1 MSQFFKG
8 IALFIGVCCLVWV
21 GVLWRWQATQRD
33 MSSADIVLYLGLL
46 PVVLFTLLVLGRW
59 AFGSASARADARAA
73 AAAAATVATA
83 AGSKPTQAS
92 GDAAARHTT
101 VQLLTA
107 QLYTPAGEDLNS
119 LDAACAEGQPRPAPD
134 AELRDDDGMPVM
146 CARAA
151 ELPLD
156 DTEALWEQALQTT
169 RATQPEW
176 AALEPDEAVRRAVA
190 ALDAPLRQSLFAL
203 MPWSVRLGLRDG
215 KPEPRTDRQTE
226 RHDNAPMLRVLPAWP
241 THWSEFERAVARAVL
256 QATATDVL
264 TGIAAPQRVVWMADH
279 LGGASSQ
286 WLAVDALFQA
296 MQREQRDDL
305 VLVTA
310 CHCDLSAARVEQLQR
325 EQRLFTG
332 QSQRAQ
338 MPGEA
343 AAAVVLAGSAWP
355 ADPEADTPPVH
366 LHRPAVAHRDKP
378 VDGPGKVSSAVLETV
393 AGHALEAAGV
403 AAAEVATLCSD
414 ADQHTARATELFG
427 AMLSLLPHLDAVE
440 DTRLAGPMLGRSDAT
455 AVLITIALAAQQAG
469 KREQASLA
477 LSLDDPQ
484 ARLALV
490 ARPAP
495 PTPAAPTP
503 PAAT

>member
-59 AFGSASARADARAA
+59 AFTSASARADARAA
-73 AAAAATVATA
+73 SAVATA
-83 AGSKPTQAS
+83 ATAASAAGARPTEAS
-92 GDAAARHTT
+92 GDAAARHAAL
-101 VQLLTA
+101 QLLTA
-107 QLYTPAGEDLNS
+107 QVYTAAGEDVTS
-119 LDAACAEGQPRPAPD
+119 LASACAEGQPRPAPD
-134 AELRDDDGMPVM
+134 AELRDDDGLPVM

-156 DTEALWEQALQTT
+156 DTEEAWEYALQTT
-169 RATQPEW
+169 RAAQPEW
-176 AALEPDEAVRRAVA
+176 ATLEPDAAVRRAAA
-190 ALDAPLRQSLFAL
+190 ALDAPLRQALYAL
-203 MPWSVRLGLRDG
+203 MPWSVQLGVRDG
-215 KPEPRTDRQTE
+215 QAEPRTE
-226 RHDNAPMLRVLPAWP
+226 RHDHAPMLRVLPAWP
-241 THWSEFERAVARAVL
+241 AHWSEFERAVARAAAQAIAHEVL
-256 QATATDVL
+256 A
-264 TGIAAPQRVVWMADH
+264 GIAAPQRVVWMPDH
-279 LGGASSQ
+279 PGGGTSH
-286 WLAVDALFQA
+286 WLAVDTLFQA
-296 MQREQRDDL
+296 MLREQRNDV

-310 CHCDLSAARVEQLQR
+310 CHSDLSEQRIEQLQR

-343 AAAVVLAGSAWP
+343 AAAVVVACSQWP
-355 ADPEADTPPVH
+355 ANPEADVPPVR
-366 LHRPAVAHRDKP
+366 LHRPAVAQRDKP
-378 VDGPGKVSSAVLETV
+378 VDGPGKVASTVLEAV
-393 AGHALEAAGV
+393 AGHALEAARV
-403 AAAEVATLCSD
+403 AAAEVGALCSD
-414 ADQHTARATELFG
+414 ADQHTARAAELFG

-440 DTRLAGPMLGRSDAT
+440 DTRLTGPLLGRGDAT

-469 KREQASLA
+469 QREQPCLA
-477 LSLDDPQ
+477 LSVDDPL

-495 PTPAAPTP
+495 PTPAAPNPT
-503 PAAT
+503 AAS